1 MWYVVGSMV
10 VYVVGSMWKALTVD
24 VIQANLY
31 WKRLVKVN
39 FGSSKTSLRRNN
51 AVESTVKSE
60 KL

>member
-1 MWYVVGSMV
+1 MVGSML

-39 FGSSKTSLRRNN
+39 LRSSKTSLRRNN

>member
-1 MWYVVGSMV
+1 MVGSML
-10 VYVVGSMWKALTVD
+10 VYVVGSMRKALTVD

-39 FGSSKTSLRRNN
+39 FRSSKTSLRRNN